1 MTSPN
6 LPHGRVL
13 TAEQEMRPF
22 LTDASQVPPDGLPRA
37 VAVARSTEDVSAAL
51 RWAHEHRVK
60 VSVRAGGSGVSG
72 GALAYEGGLVLA
84 LHEMNRLLDLDVP
97 ARLVTVEAGVL
108 TADLDAEARRH
119 GLFFAPD
126 SASAEIS
133 TVGGNIATN
142 AGGLRCLAHGD
153 TAKAVA
159 ALKVV
164 LATGEVITTGAR
176 TVKNST
182 GLNLT
187 QLFVGSE
194 GTLGVITEATVWLT
208 PAPEG
213 PAHTFMASFDSIQD
227 AGRAVVDVVRSV
239 GLETLELIDAPIAA
253 MVEQYRPSGLP
264 QPQAALLIGQAL
276 GPQAAESV
284 AAAAELCRKNGA
296 ARAEAGEGDALLEAR
311 RLALPAMQARGEWV
325 MGDVGVP
332 VPNLPAMIEAIG
344 RIEEESGR
352 AVRIVAHAGDGNLH
366 PMVQVERGRREEAQ
380 AVMDRIVAAAVELDG
395 VISGEH
401 GIGLLKQHELHR
413 QYDAATLAA
422 QHAIKAA
429 LDPRGILSPG
439 RGI

>member
-1 MTSPN
+1 MTSLI

-13 TAEQEMRPF
+13 TAEEDMRP
-22 LTDASQVPPDGLPRA
+22 LTTDASQATPEGLPRA

-51 RWAHEHRVK
+51 AWAHEHRVP

-72 GALAYEGGLVLA
+72 GALAYEDGLVIA
-84 LHEMNRLLDLDVP
+84 LHEMNRIVEIDAP
-97 ARLVTVEAGVL
+97 ARLATVQAGVF
-108 TADLDAEARRH
+108 TADLDAVARRH

-126 SASAEIS
+126 PASAAIS

-153 TAKAVA
+153 TARAVA

-164 LATGEVITTGAR
+164 LASGEVITTGAR

-208 PAPEG
+208 PVPQGPE
-213 PAHTFMASFDSIQD
+213 HSFLASFDSFEE
-227 AGRAVVDVVRSV
+227 AGRAVVDIVRSV
-239 GLETLELIDAPIAA
+239 ELETLEFIDAPIAA
-253 MVEQYRPSGLP
+253 MVERYRPSGLP
-264 QPQAALLIGQAL
+264 QPGAALLIGQAL
-276 GPQAAESV
+276 GPQAARSV
-284 AAAAELCRKNGA
+284 AAAADLCRKNGA
-296 ARAEAGEGDALLEAR
+296 ARAETGEGNALLEAR
-311 RLALPAMQARGEWV
+311 RLALPAMQEDGEWV

-332 VPNLPAMIEAIG
+332 VPALPAMFEAIA
-344 RIEEESGR
+344 RIEKEEGQ

-366 PMVQVERGRREEAQ
+366 PMIRVEPGERARAQ
-380 AVMDRIVAAAVELDG
+380 TVMDRIVAAAVELGG

-401 GIGLLKQHELHR
+401 GIGLLKQHELYR
-413 QYDAATLAA
+413 QYDEATLRA

-429 LDPRGILSPG
+429 LDPRGILTPG

>member
-1 MTSPN
+1 MTSLI

-13 TAEQEMRPF
+13 TEEAEMRP
-22 LTDASQVPPDGLPRA
+22 LTTDSSQVAPEGLPRA
-37 VAVARSTEDVSAAL
+37 VAVVRSTEDVSAAL
-51 RWAHEHRVK
+51 RWAHEYRVP

-72 GALAYEGGLVLA
+72 GALAYEGGLVIA
-84 LHEMNRLLDLDVP
+84 LHEMNRIVEIDAD
-97 ARLVTVEAGVL
+97 ARLATAQAGVL
-108 TADLDAEARRH
+108 TADLDAEARKH
-119 GLFFAPD
+119 GLFLAPD
-126 SASAEIS
+126 PASAAIS

-153 TAKAVA
+153 TARAVA

-164 LATGEVITTGAR
+164 LASGDVISTGAR

-208 PAPEG
+208 PVPQGPEHSFLG
-213 PAHTFMASFDSIQD
+213 SFDSFEE
-227 AGRAVVDVVRSV
+227 AGRAVVEIVRSV
-239 GLETLELIDAPIAA
+239 ELETLELIDAPIAA
-253 MVEQYRPSGLP
+253 MVERYRPTGLP
-264 QPQAALLIGQAL
+264 QPGAALLIGQAL
-276 GPQAAESV
+276 GPQAERAVEEATAISRR
-284 AAAAELCRKNGA
+284 AGA
-296 ARAEAGEGDALLEAR
+296 AQACTGEGAALLEAR
-311 RLALPAMQARGEWV
+311 RLALPAMQAHGEWV

-332 VPNLPAMIEAIG
+332 VPALPTMFEAIA
-344 RIEEESGR
+344 RMEKEEGQ

-366 PMVQVERGRREEAQ
+366 PMIRVEPGERERAQ
-380 AVMDRIVAAAVELDG
+380 AVMDRIVAAAVELGG

-401 GIGLLKQHELHR
+401 GIGLLKRHELHR
-413 QYDAATLAA
+413 QYDAATLRA